1 MTTINKPKIL
11 IWDIE
16 NLPNR
21 GYFFNVYNGPMG
33 TLPFIEKTHSIISIA
48 YKWFEEGEAQV
59 ISTAD
64 FPKNLKKDPYDDSEV
79 IKAFA
84 KIYNEADYTVAHYGD
99 KHDIKMFNSRV
110 LLNGL
115 DPLKPVQSIDT
126 YKLVKKHFKL
136 NTNKLDHIGYW
147 LGEGVKNKMEAIDWV
162 RCANGDLEAIKKMA
176 EYNKVDVELLEKV
189 FIRLLPYVDTKINS
203 NLFAVDAPNLCPH
216 CSSHDVIKRGS
227 YYNKTGRKQI
237 LLCKS
242 CSKYFNIKE

>member
-59 ISTAD
+59 IS
-64 FPKNLKKDPYDDSEV
+64 
-79 IKAFA
+79 
-84 KIYNEADYTVAHYGD
+84 
-99 KHDIKMFNSRV
+99 
-110 LLNGL
+110 
-115 DPLKPVQSIDT
+115 
-126 YKLVKKHFKL
+126 
-136 NTNKLDHIGYW
+136 
-147 LGEGVKNKMEAIDWV
+147 
-162 RCANGDLEAIKKMA
+162 EAIKKMA